1 MTLARWNPTKELL
14 GMEKE
19 FSKLFDTFNNRFGLK
34 SSNNDEEFMNAVWSP
49 LTDVIEDTDKYS
61 LRLDLPGV
69 KKEDVKLS
77 FVNGQLSISG
87 ERHSETENN
96 NATFHHI
103 ERAFGKYYRS
113 FSLPEKIIE
122 DKIDAEF
129 KDGILNIVIP
139 KAEEAN
145 PKQIEVKIK

>member
-1 MTLARWNPTKELL
+1 MTLTRWNPAREIL

-19 FSKLFDTFNNRFGLK
+19 FSKLFDSFNNRFGLK
-34 SSNNDEEFMNAVWSP
+34 ATRNDDELMNAVWSP
-49 LTDVIEDTDKYS
+49 LTDVIEDEEKYS

-69 KKEDVKLS
+69 KKEDVKIT

-87 ERHSETENN
+87 ERHSETEKKD
-96 NATFHHI
+96 ATYHHV
-103 ERAFGKYYRS
+103 ERSFGKYYRA
-113 FSLPEKIIE
+113 FNLPEKIME

-129 KDGILNIVIP
+129 NDGILNITIP
-139 KAEEAN
+139 KAEEAK